1 MNVSLPV
8 SVRRKG
14 QASISELSVKRFD
27 DGRKIVESVS
37 QSIQSS
43 IKISLS

>member
-27 DGRKIVESVS
+27 DGREIFESVS
-37 QSIQSS
+37 QSIQNL
-43 IKISLS
+43 IKIPLS